1 MYEGKIG
8 SRQYTVQAA
17 WDYMCI
23 TDDWCWDIDKG
34 QMYSQSFGRNR
45 ILPEMTGN
53 IFVSLRKKQFSVQC

>member
-34 QMYSQSFGRNR
+34 
-45 ILPEMTGN
+45 
-53 IFVSLRKKQFSVQC
+53 